1 MRSCQLKNKTSR
13 FNKKGCAETGSRI
26 VFALECDA
34 TDNTGSGAAPRR
46 LVSRVVNGL
55 KIAWN

>member
-13 FNKKGCAETGSRI
+13 CNKKGCAETGSRI

-34 TDNTGSGAAPRR
+34 TDNTGCGAAPRR
-46 LVSRVVNGL
+46 LVNV
-55 KIAWN
+55 